1 MNKLKCSL
9 AAKITAW
16 ILSFIVLSVS
26 LLCILISNY
35 MIKNN
40 FYDRTEKEVQ
50 MRVARSTAYNISYRL
65 FSYYEDYRQTNSPY
79 LLSFDELASSIEGA
93 KNFRYTF
100 SDQNGNVIAGNF
112 NGENSTRYDFEN
124 QIYLENFEVWTE
136 DEEPPYETYKVSIYV
151 LNEKTETDRFLV
163 GEKIVSILYGLRFSV
178 YFILAFCMMLFI
190 TLTAFLISSAGHR
203 KPDGEIQ
210 KGLCEKTPCDVFTI
224 YIILA
229 FFVNL
234 LVCIT
239 CYEVSEIM
247 VFTAAPILLLL
258 DYVLVSLWVK
268 NIAINVKLGTTFSN
282 LATVRLLKPIID
294 SIKKSRGLV
303 RTAFLSSIPCIL
315 LLLIIYLFMGGYMIY
330 DVFLLWCLCTAVYI
344 GLALY
349 RTIKLQKLLDATFK
363 MAAGD
368 LSESIDT
375 KKLYGEMRAL
385 GENINQINS
394 GLQIAVSDKM
404 KSERFKTELIT
415 NVSHDLKTPL
425 TSIIN
430 YIDLLEKL
438 NLEDDEA
445 KGYIEVLSRQSMRLK
460 KLTEDLVEASKAS
473 TGNIEIELSRC
484 DVGIL
489 ISQTVGEFSERL
501 EAAGLSVIMNVPDE
515 PVFIM
520 ADGKRLYRVFENLMS
535 NICKYS
541 LEGTRVYIEAKTNDK
556 MVKISFKNISKE
568 MLSVSSE
575 ELTKRFVRGDSSRNT
590 EGSGLG
596 LSIAK
601 SLTEL
606 QGGEFELKVDGDLF
620 VADVFFEICK

>member
-1 MNKLKCSL
+1 MSRLKCSL

-16 ILSFIVLSVS
+16 VLSFIVLCVSVF
-26 LLCILISNY
+26 CVLISNY

-65 FSYYEDYRQTNSPY
+65 FNYYEDYRQTNSPY

-112 NGENSTRYDFEN
+112 SGENATRYDFKNE
-124 QIYLENFEVWTE
+124 IYLDDDGVWTE
-136 DEEPPYETYKVSIYV
+136 YEEPAHETYKVSIYV
-151 LNEKTETDRFLV
+151 LDEKTETDRFSV
-163 GEKIVSILYGLRFSV
+163 GEKIVSILYRLRFSV
-178 YFILAFCMMLFI
+178 YLILAFSIMIFFGLA
-190 TLTAFLISSAGHR
+190 AFLVSSAGHR
-203 KPDGEIQ
+203 NPDGEIQ
-210 KGLCEKTPCDVFTI
+210 KGICEKTPCDVFAI
-224 YIILA
+224 YIVLA

-247 VFTAAPILLLL
+247 LFIAAPILLLL
-258 DYVLVSLWVK
+258 DYVLLSLWVK

-294 SIKKSRGLV
+294 SIKKGRGLL
-303 RTAFLSSIPCIL
+303 RTAFISSIPCIIL
-315 LLLIIYLFMGGYMIY
+315 LFIIYLFMGGHMIY

-344 GLALY
+344 GIALY
-349 RTIKLQKLLDATFK
+349 RTIKLQKLLDATSK

-375 KKLYGEMRAL
+375 QKLYGEMRAL

-394 GLQIAVSDKM
+394 GMQIAVSDKM

-445 KGYIEVLSRQSMRLK
+445 REYIEVLSRQSMRLK

-501 EAAGLSVIMNVPDE
+501 ESAGLAVVMNVPED

-541 LEGTRVYIEAKTNDK
+541 LKGTRVYLESEADDK
-556 MVKISFKNISKE
+556 KVKISFKNISKE
-568 MLSVSSE
+568 MLSTGSD
-575 ELTKRFVRGDSSRNT
+575 ELIKRFVRGDSSRNT

-606 QGGEFELKVDGDLF
+606 QGGEFELKIDGDLF
-620 VADVFFEICK
+620 VADVIFEICN